1 MRCYGLADTV
11 QRERREKNC
20 SLGIYTYKLMY
31 NPSKAA
37 EVKAVGIFNVLV
49 I

>member
-1 MRCYGLADTV
+1 MRGCGFADTV

-20 SLGIYTYKLMY
+20 SLGINTYKLMY

-37 EVKAVGIFNVLV
+37 EVKAVGIFNVLL